1 MDVNSMFSRAE
12 ALFRSGDHAG
22 ARMQLLAVLK
32 MMPEAVVAL
41 HLLALCEARLGNRN
55 DADAAY
61 RRALRLMPGDAQIRN
76 NFGNFLKAGGD
87 LEGALAQ
94 YDAALGANPALHPAR
109 LNRATALVQ
118 IDRAADALAD
128 VTALRA
134 VAPEDAGLRLTAGA
148 AYLKLGRLAEAA
160 ADFDAV
166 LAARPDDVKALQG
179 RARAAAQTGEEERAV
194 ALYRRALALAPGD
207 PEIALGL
214 AEALEAGGMDGAEPT
229 LAAAVTANPRWV
241 PGQDALARMRAEA
254 GAGDDF
260 DAGYR
265 EARRAMPG
273 DAALAMGH
281 AACLMRADR
290 PAAALAAL
298 DGWTARAG
306 RSASSDALEA
316 MLASEAGDIERADA
330 AFLRAGAQ
338 PGIALARGRHLLRKS
353 DAQGAAAL
361 LEPAAFSDLGAVSL
375 WAHLGLAWRLVGDAR
390 HAWLDLQPG
399 LVGTQAI
406 DVDVA
411 ALAAEL
417 RGLHRSRAHPI
428 GQSLRGGTQTRGHIF
443 GRNLP
448 QIRLLE
454 GGLRAA
460 VRAHMAGMP
469 GHDATHPL
477 LRHQGRALEF
487 AGSWSVRLADGG
499 FHVAHV
505 HPEGVLSSAFYVA
518 VPEAAGQD
526 GWLEVGAPPVELGLD
541 LAPLHMIQPVPGRLA
556 LFPSTM
562 FHGTRPFKAG
572 ERLTVAFDLRV

>member
-1 MDVNSMFSRAE
+1 MFSRAE

-22 ARMQLLAVLK
+22 ARTQLLAVLK
-32 MMPEAVVAL
+32 QAPDAAVAL
-41 HLLALCEARLGNRN
+41 HLLALCEARLGNRAE
-55 DADAAY
+55 ADAAF
-61 RRALRLMPGDAQIRN
+61 RGALRLTPGDAQIRN
-76 NFGNFLKAGGD
+76 NLGNFLKAGGD
-87 LEGALAQ
+87 LQGALAQ
-94 YDAALGANPALHPAR
+94 YGAALDANPALHQAR
-109 LNRATALVQ
+109 LNRASALVQ
-118 IDRAADALAD
+118 MDRAADALGD
-128 VTALRA
+128 VAALRA
-134 VAPEDAGLRLTAGA
+134 VAPDDAGLRLTAGA
-148 AYLKLGRLAEAA
+148 ALLKLGRLAEAA

-179 RARAAAQTGEEERAV
+179 RARAAAQRGEEEAAV
-194 ALYRRALALAPGD
+194 ALFRRAQALSPGD

-214 AEALEAGGMDGAEPT
+214 AEALEAGGMDGAEAT
-229 LAAAVTANPRWV
+229 LAAAVAANPGWV

-254 GAGDDF
+254 GAGEDF
-260 DAGYR
+260 DAGYKA
-265 EARRAMPG
+265 ARRARP
-273 DAALAMGH
+273 DDPTLAMGH
-281 AACLMRADR
+281 AACLMAADR

-298 DGWTARAG
+298 DAWNARAG
-306 RSASSDALEA
+306 RSAARDALEA
-316 MLASEAGDIERADA
+316 MLASEAGYIARADA

-338 PGIALARGRHLLRKS
+338 PGLVLARGRHLLRTG
-353 DAQGAAAL
+353 DGAAAAAL
-361 LEPAAFSDLGAVSL
+361 LEPAALADLGAVSL
-375 WAHLGLAWRLVGDAR
+375 WAHLGLAWRLTGDVR
-390 HAWLDLQPG
+390 HEWLDLQPG

-406 DVDVA
+406 DVDLA
-411 ALAAEL
+411 ALAEEL

-443 GRNLP
+443 GRDLP
-448 QIRLLE
+448 QIRQLE
-454 GGLRAA
+454 AGLRAA
-460 VRAHMAGMP
+460 VNAHMAAMP

-477 LRHQGRALEF
+477 LRHRGRSLEF
-487 AGSWSVRLADGG
+487 AGSWSVRLTDGG

-518 VPEAAGQD
+518 IPEAAGQD